1 MRILLI
7 TVSDKPFFSAKLQG
21 SANKRANYKNIIPLK
36 STYYSNFD
44 MRNIVK
50 SIN

>member
-21 SANKRANYKNIIPLK
+21 SANKPVNSKGILEVA
-36 STYYSNFD
+36 
-44 MRNIVK
+44 
-50 SIN
+50 